1 MRLASLTLE
10 RYGPFEHLT
19 LPLDPAPGR
28 VNLIVAPNGY
38 GKSVMRQAIGDLLFG
53 IPERSPMSFQHGT
66 ERMRLVAEVA
76 DGERTRCLVRRKGRG
91 NTLADVDGE
100 PVSVDEARRLL
111 GGADEA
117 LFRQLF
123 GLDTA
128 LLREGAEVLLKSEGR
143 LGQVLFA
150 ASGGMGRVRALLE
163 RLRERR
169 DELGSAGRR
178 HKSRPLWA
186 AFEAYGEAQRALTR
200 AALRPDAWHR
210 LEREASAAEARLAGL
225 RVEQADGNAAI
236 RQRRMVQAVRP
247 WLARYENARAVLDAT
262 GDVPR
267 LDADFERRW
276 RDALIRV
283 SQTASVAS
291 AAAAAAEAAQAGFD
305 AITVDARW
313 LAAEAEIAALSELRG
328 RAQGATTDRGA
339 VVEEQARHAE
349 EAAQLRR
356 DLGWEEAVSV
366 PPAPAI
372 RVAQQR
378 LRARPS
384 LQATAETATR
394 SAEEAAGRLE
404 RTRATLAALATD
416 ADSTAIADLLAALGG
431 DPVARLQEAQRRLR
445 EAEAALATALAAIP
459 DRPLSETGLQATA
472 APSEAALET
481 AAAALSDAGAASR
494 QARAELDNIAAEQGK
509 LSAELSR
516 LNRRVALP
524 EPGALAS
531 ARAKRDEIWSA
542 LQPALRGGAFDP
554 GWPLAFERALRDADT
569 TADALI
575 AHNTE
580 AARAAELRQRIMEL
594 QGRERHAG
602 GAVAGCAGR
611 LQAARA
617 QLDEI
622 ARTAGGAAGMTL
634 PTLRS
639 FLRARL
645 DATFRRAER
654 DRARADA
661 ADLRAGLDALGARL
675 AEALGL
681 PPPPPEALAP
691 LLAEATRRVALSR
704 ALVARR
710 AQLADDLHEQVEQ
723 HAARGAAAAEAN
735 AALADWSAEWAT
747 MTRALARPPDES
759 PDAAAES
766 LALIE
771 RLRAADAKHRDAVR
785 RIADMDAAIARLVE
799 RVAALS
805 ARLAPSL
812 AGVPPIEA
820 AAALS
825 ERLRAERE
833 AAARKQELQRQA
845 ALARIAAQAAAA
857 DATAAGTALAALRAA
872 LRVEDDEAAEQQLA
886 RARHVTEAV
895 AKLAEAEAQLATQG
909 GGRDIPALT
918 ALVLAATPE
927 AEAAEID
934 RLEARQQELAPL
946 IEAAVTERDRAAEA
960 RDQTARSSEAADAA
974 ARRAGAQAA
983 LARNAEE
990 ALVLH
995 AAAMLLQAALERQA
1009 AAADQPLLARIGD
1022 AFRAITAGAYA
1033 GVAVEADGRGQ
1044 AMVALTADGTG
1055 RKPLDQLSEGTRDQL
1070 YLALRIAAL
1079 EDYAVLAPPLP
1090 FIADD
1095 VLQTFDDT
1103 RTVATLD
1110 ALRALSEHVQVIALT
1125 HHPHVAGLA
1134 EALPAGAVHRI
1145 SLV

>member
-91 NTLADVDGE
+91 NTLADVDGG

-262 GDVPR
+262 EDVPR
-267 LDADFERRW
+267 LDVDFERRW

-404 RTRATLAALATD
+404 RTRATLAALAPD
-416 ADSTAIADLLAALGG
+416 ADSTAIADLIAALGG
-431 DPVARLQEAQRRLR
+431 DPVARLQEAQRRVR

-481 AAAALSDAGAASR
+481 AAAALSEAEAASR
-494 QARAELDNIAAEQGK
+494 QAGAELDNIAAEQVK
-509 LSAELSR
+509 LAAELSR

-524 EPGALAS
+524 APGALES
-531 ARAKRDEIWSA
+531 ARARRDEVWSA
-542 LQPALRGGAFDP
+542 LQPGLRGGPSDP
-554 GWPLAFERALRDADT
+554 AWPLAFERALRDAD
-569 TADALI
+569 
-575 AHNTE
+575 
-580 AARAAELRQRIMEL
+580 
-594 QGRERHAG
+594 
-602 GAVAGCAGR
+602 
-611 LQAARA
+611 
-617 QLDEI
+617 
-622 ARTAGGAAGMTL
+622 
-634 PTLRS
+634 
-639 FLRARL
+639 
-645 DATFRRAER
+645 
-654 DRARADA
+654 
-661 ADLRAGLDALGARL
+661 
-675 AEALGL
+675 
-681 PPPPPEALAP
+681 
-691 LLAEATRRVALSR
+691 
-704 ALVARR
+704 
-710 AQLADDLHEQVEQ
+710 
-723 HAARGAAAAEAN
+723 
-735 AALADWSAEWAT
+735 
-747 MTRALARPPDES
+747 
-759 PDAAAES
+759 
-766 LALIE
+766 
-771 RLRAADAKHRDAVR
+771 
-785 RIADMDAAIARLVE
+785 
-799 RVAALS
+799 
-805 ARLAPSL
+805 
-812 AGVPPIEA
+812 
-820 AAALS
+820 
-825 ERLRAERE
+825 
-833 AAARKQELQRQA
+833 
-845 ALARIAAQAAAA
+845 
-857 DATAAGTALAALRAA
+857 
-872 LRVEDDEAAEQQLA
+872 
-886 RARHVTEAV
+886 
-895 AKLAEAEAQLATQG
+895 
-909 GGRDIPALT
+909 
-918 ALVLAATPE
+918 
-927 AEAAEID
+927 
-934 RLEARQQELAPL
+934 
-946 IEAAVTERDRAAEA
+946 
-960 RDQTARSSEAADAA
+960 
-974 ARRAGAQAA
+974 
-983 LARNAEE
+983 
-990 ALVLH
+990 
-995 AAAMLLQAALERQA
+995 AM
-1009 AAADQPLLARIGD
+1009 P
-1022 AFRAITAGAYA
+1022 
-1033 GVAVEADGRGQ
+1033 
-1044 AMVALTADGTG
+1044 M
-1055 RKPLDQLSEGTRDQL
+1055 S
-1070 YLALRIAAL
+1070 
-1079 EDYAVLAPPLP
+1079 
-1090 FIADD
+1090 
-1095 VLQTFDDT
+1095 
-1103 RTVATLD
+1103 
-1110 ALRALSEHVQVIALT
+1110 
-1125 HHPHVAGLA
+1125 
-1134 EALPAGAVHRI
+1134 
-1145 SLV
+1145 